1 MVYKNTLEA
10 IIENV
15 KEIEELISDFVKN
28 KKIPK
33 IEMDLA
39 LEKVRD
45 LYDVLLLLRR
55 AGIEEQS
62 GQATQSTEKYT
73 ESVDSS
79 NSDINENTSK
89 TMNKEKIPDS
99 PEDKKDEE
107 PPNPDLVIEKPDEA
121 ENDKQIVSDRFKTKS
136 ASIHDSLLNSQK
148 YDDYS
153 SNLKAEPISNIANSI
168 EINDKFTFIQ
178 ELFDGDTNKYNKTIE
193 ILNEVTNF
201 NDAYNYLMGNFNW
214 DMDSTL
220 VQKILDLIRRK
231 LIISKDE

>member
-107 PPNPDLVIEKPDEA
+107 PHNPDLVIEKPDEA